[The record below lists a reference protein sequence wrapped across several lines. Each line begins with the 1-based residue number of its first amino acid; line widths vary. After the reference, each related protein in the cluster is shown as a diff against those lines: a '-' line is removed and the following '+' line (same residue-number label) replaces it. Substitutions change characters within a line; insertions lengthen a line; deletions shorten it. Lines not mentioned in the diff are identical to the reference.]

1 MGLHNPLRYALAT
14 GAGKDAT
21 LALHR
26 ARASGLTVSLAL
38 CIYDRDS
45 ARVRFH
51 GTRREL
57 VEAQAA
63 ALGLDLLA
71 LPCAPAEFEGVFTG
85 ALQELKARKIG
96 GIVFGNIHLAD
107 VRAWYEQR
115 SKAARLK
122 HVEPLW
128 GSPPGELVREVV
140 SLGYRATVVS
150 VDLARSDA
158 DWVGRELT
166 LPLVK
171 EMEGR
176 GVDPCGEQGEY
187 HTFVFDGPLFHRPVL
202 VEPGEVVEREGH
214 RLVDLVPRAAERA
227 T

>member
-1 MGLHNPLRYALAT
+1 MALHSPVRYALAT

-26 ARASGLTVSLAL
+26 ARASGLNVTHAL
-38 CIYDRDS
+38 CIYDNDS

-63 ALGLDLLA
+63 ALDLELLA
-71 LPCAPAEFEGVFTG
+71 LPCAAGDFERVFVG
-85 ALQELKARKIG
+85 ALSDLKARKVG

-107 VRAWYEQR
+107 VRAWYEER
-115 SKAARLK
+115 TKAAKLK

-128 GSPPGELVREVV
+128 GAPPGELVREVV

-150 VDLARSDA
+150 VDLARGDA
-158 DWVGRELT
+158 KWVGQELT

-171 EMEGR
+171 EMEGK

-187 HTFVFDGPLFHRPVL
+187 HTFVFDGPLFRTPVL
-202 VEPGEVVEREGH
+202 VATGEVVEQEGH
-214 RLVDLVPRAAERA
+214 RLIDLVPRASGND
-227 T
+227 